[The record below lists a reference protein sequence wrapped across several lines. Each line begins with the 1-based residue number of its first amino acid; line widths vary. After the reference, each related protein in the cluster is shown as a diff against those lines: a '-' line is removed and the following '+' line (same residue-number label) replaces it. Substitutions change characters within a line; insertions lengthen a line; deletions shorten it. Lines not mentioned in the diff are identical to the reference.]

1 MLKLTYKIK
10 LILASVLIGIMVSAP
25 VFADDTEIYSTAST
39 LTQKTQPNILFLLDT
54 SGSMNDSTLSRPAY
68 DPTKDYSG
76 GSACY
81 DKTKVYAIIPPYGL
95 LDGSNAKTLCGFSQ
109 NGFDYYI
116 TQVNRTAVK
125 CKAADALDTT
135 GSYLG
140 TLSQYRKGAW
150 VNNFTNKPATK
161 DLTDFVE
168 CEADSG
174 IDGES
179 AGNPKK
185 WASSTNGPW
194 SSSSADSINWGQVG
208 TSNTLYSGNYL
219 NYIINVP
226 ATYGKSKIQVM
237 QNVITNLVN
246 STAGV
251 NIGLMRFD
259 SWGNGG
265 MMAVPVDDV
274 TTNSSAIITA
284 LGNMTAGGTTPLS
297 ESLYEAAMYYQ
308 GKGVDYGNGSH
319 PFHSVASSRI
329 GGTLTSK
336 TYKSPITDVCQK
348 NFVVILTDGEPVN
361 DSLTSS
367 RRTKL
372 GIKTN
377 CNSDSN
383 SNCLDN
389 VAKSI
394 GTNDQSSS
402 LNGTQVISTYTIGFM
417 VNNQLLQDTA
427 DASLKATGMGKYL
440 LAGDASTLTKAI
452 NDIMVDIN
460 KADTTFA
467 APAVSVNAFNRTT
480 HLNDLYFTLFKPSKG
495 AHWDG
500 NFKKYKLAF
509 FIDKNDVNKNGNTTE
524 RLPYI
529 ADASTSA
536 YPGNAAVDPATG
548 FFAKGSIS
556 YWTKGAPDGG
566 DVTAGGAASLLT
578 NTRKV
583 YTYTG
588 AYNNNNGVLTPSSSA
603 ILSSSANAVAK
614 TNTAITTAMLD
625 ITSLPDKIAGTP
637 RIKTLLDWAA
647 GIDVLNQYGTPG
659 TTTDAR
665 TVMGDPLHSQPAL
678 VQYGGTVTS
687 PDMVAY
693 VATND
698 GYLHAFNTKDGSELF
713 SFIPQE
719 LLPHLNTLMDDS
731 SGKKTYGL
739 DGNVVAWVDDKNG
752 DGIINGSDHVYLYVS
767 MRRGGRNIYALDVTD
782 RNNPKLLWVIKGG
795 TGKYAELGQ
804 TWSSINVEKVKDGN
818 AVKTVL
824 IFGGGYDTN
833 QDSVGVRTKD
843 SMGRAVYIADATTGK
858 RLWMAGPGGDLPLAT
873 MQYSIPARVKP
884 LDLNGD
890 GLINRLYV
898 ADMGGQIFRFDINND
913 NNASLDSSITG
924 GRIAD
929 LAGSSKTDARRF
941 YYPPDVA
948 LIAEKGKSP
957 YLALAIAS
965 GYRAHPLNTT
975 IHDRIYVLKDKQIY
989 TTPASYTTLTE
1000 ADLYDATL
1008 NLVAG
1013 NGTKTQKASA
1023 KKAIAASNGWYIKL
1037 DDGTNTNT
1045 YIGEKGLSEALIING
1060 TAIVTTYVPAAAGS
1074 LNSCLPP
1081 VGSGKAYFLDIL
1093 DGSAAYPSN
1102 VDKRVDRVQG
1112 LAHQGIPPRPTVMIT
1127 KGGVPTLCI
1136 GTECQSA
1143 KFGLGVRKTF
1153 WYEDEK

>member
-1 MLKLTYKIK
+1 MLKITHKIK
-10 LILASVLIGIMVSAP
+10 LILAGVLVGIIVSAP
-25 VFADDTEIYSTAST
+25 VFADDTEIYSTASNI
-39 LTQKTQPNILFLLDT
+39 TQKTQPNVLFVLDT
-54 SGSMNDSTLSRPAY
+54 SGSMSDPTYSRPAY
-68 DPTKDYSG
+68 DPATDYSG

-81 DKTKVYAIIPPYGL
+81 DKDRVYAMRPPYSL
-95 LDGSNAKTLCGFSQ
+95 LTYANDFCGSGWLSGSFN
-109 NGFDYYI
+109 YYI
-116 TQVNRTAVK
+116 TQVNRSAVK
-125 CKAADALDTT
+125 CKAADTLDTT

-140 TLSQYRKGAW
+140 SLSQYRKGAW
-150 VNNFTNKPATK
+150 QNDFTKPATK
-161 DLTDFVE
+161 DLSDYVE

-174 IDGES
+174 IDGQYAGS
-179 AGNPKK
+179 AKK
-185 WASSTNGPW
+185 WASSSNGPW
-194 SSSSADSINWGQVG
+194 SSSPGDSINWGNVG
-208 TSNTLYSGNYL
+208 TSNTFYSGNYL

-237 QNVITNLVN
+237 QDVISNLVN
-246 STAGV
+246 STTGI

-259 SWGNGG
+259 KYNAEGG
-265 MMAVPVDDV
+265 MVVAPMEDIA
-274 TTNSSAIITA
+274 TSRSGFISALTA
-284 LGNMTAGGTTPLS
+284 MTAYGATPLAETFY
-297 ESLYEAAMYYQ
+297 ESAMYYE
-308 GKGVDYGNGSH
+308 GKAVDYGLTSQ
-319 PFHSVASSRI
+319 PVHSISTSRI
-329 GGTLTSK
+329 GNM
-336 TYKSPITDVCQK
+336 YKSPITDACQK
-348 NFVVILTDGEPVN
+348 NFTILLTDGYANN
-361 DSLTSS
+361 DDLNGGGNRSARLQKLNLTS
-367 RRTKL
+367 
-372 GIKTN
+372 
-377 CNSDSN
+377 CNGD
-383 SNCLDN
+383 CLDEI
-389 VAKSI
+389 AGSI
-394 GTNDQSSS
+394 GSNDQSST
-402 LNGTQVISTYTIGFM
+402 LKGKQVISTYTIGFQ
-417 VNNQLLQDTA
+417 VNTQLLQDTA
-427 DASLKATGMGKYL
+427 NASFKATGTGKYL
-440 LAGDASTLTKAI
+440 LASNASTLTKAF

-480 HLNDLYFTLFKPSKG
+480 HLNDLYFTLFKPGKG

-509 FIDKNDVNKNGNTTE
+509 FVDKNDVNKNGNTTE
-524 RLPYI
+524 RLPFI
-529 ADASTSA
+529 EDASKQ
-536 YPGNAAVDPATG
+536 AAVDPTTG
-548 FFAKGSIS
+548 FFKKGSIS
-556 YWTKGAPDGG
+556 YWTKGLPDGS

-588 AYNNNNGVLTPSSSA
+588 AYNNNNGVLIPSSNA
-603 ILSSSANAVAK
+603 VLTTTANAVAK
-614 TNTAITTAMLD
+614 TNTAITAAMLG
-625 ITSLPDKIAGTP
+625 ITGMSDKIAGTP
-637 RIKTLLDWAA
+637 RIETLLDWAA
-647 GIDVLNQYGTPG
+647 GIDVLDQYGTPG

-665 TVMGDPLHSQPAL
+665 TVMGDPLHSEPAL
-678 VQYGGTVTS
+678 VQYGGTVTN
-687 PDMVAY
+687 PDLVAY

-698 GYLHAFNTKDGSELF
+698 GYLHAFNTKDGSEIF

-752 DGIINGSDHVYLYVS
+752 DGIINGSDHVYLYVG

-795 TGKYAELGQ
+795 TGDYAELGQ
-804 TWSSINVEKVKDGN
+804 TWSSINVEKVKDGST
-818 AVKTVL
+818 VKTVL

-833 QDSVGVRTKD
+833 QDSVAVRTKD

-858 RLWMAGPGGDLPLAT
+858 RLWMAGQGGDLPLAD
-873 MQYSIPARVKP
+873 MQYSVPARVKP
-884 LDLNGD
+884 LDLSGD
-890 GLINRLYV
+890 GLVDRLYV

-913 NNASLDSSITG
+913 NNASLSSSITG

-929 LAGSSKTDARRF
+929 LAGSGKTDARRF

-975 IHDRIYVLKDKQIY
+975 IHDRIYVLKDKDIY

-1000 ADLYDATL
+1000 SDLYDATL

-1023 KKAIAASNGWYIKL
+1023 KKAIAASDGWYIKL
-1037 DDGTNTNT
+1037 DDGTNSNT
-1045 YIGEKGLSEALIING
+1045 YVGEKGLAEALIING
-1060 TAIVTTYVPAAAGS
+1060 TAVVTTYTPATAGS
-1074 LNSCLPP
+1074 SNSCLPP

-1102 VDKRVDRVQG
+1102 LDKRVDRVQG
-1112 LAHQGIPPRPTVMIT
+1112 LARSGIPPTPTVMIT
-1127 KGGVPTLCI
+1127 KDGVPTLCI

-1153 WYEDEK
+1153 WYEE